1 MGVCGLGIDLF
12 EAGKGGYLT
21 YRITGLVTLADKTIL
36 AYAEAR
42 KDGNGDWADIDILMR
57 RSVDGGG
64 TWTESMLIADASRRC
79 WNAYHQQRRRDP
91 WEGQT

>member
-1 MGVCGLGIDLF
+1 MNCSVRHLRWWKKTGALGWFRVVALVICVCAAWGIDLF

-21 YRITGLVTLADKTIL
+21 HRITGLVTLADKTIL

-57 RSVDGGG
+57 
-64 TWTESMLIADASRRC
+64 
-79 WNAYHQQRRRDP
+79 
-91 WEGQT
+91 